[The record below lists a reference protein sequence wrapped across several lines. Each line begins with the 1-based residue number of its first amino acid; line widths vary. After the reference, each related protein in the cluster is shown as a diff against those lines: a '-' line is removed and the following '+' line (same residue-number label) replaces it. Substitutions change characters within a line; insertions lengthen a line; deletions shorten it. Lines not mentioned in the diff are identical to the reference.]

1 MLGVLTGRPLWSSG
15 SMGSLSSKAWWVTC
29 SSCRAENTKASASRT
44 LITSSK
50 PVIQLPRL
58 GELGYDESVM
68 RACRQLANS
77 AVAQSA
83 HTDSKRGMPT
93 SQDDLPLSLSR
104 GDGRSKGR
112 VNGWAGKQG

>member
-1 MLGVLTGRPLWSSG
+1 
-15 SMGSLSSKAWWVTC
+15 MGSLSSKAWWVTC

-44 LITSSK
+44 LSTLST

-58 GELGYDESVM
+58 GELDYDESVM
-68 RACRQLANS
+68 GACRQLANS

-83 HTDSKRGMPT
+83 HADSKRGMPT

-104 GDGRSKGR
+104 GR
-112 VNGWAGKQG
+112 WAIEGQG

>member
-1 MLGVLTGRPLWSSG
+1 
-15 SMGSLSSKAWWVTC
+15 MGSLSSKAWWVHA
-29 SSCRAENTKASASRT
+29 RAENTKPLPSRT

-58 GELGYDESVM
+58 SELDCDESVM

-83 HTDSKRGMPT
+83 RTDSKR
-93 SQDDLPLSLSR
+93 
-104 GDGRSKGR
+104 
-112 VNGWAGKQG
+112 